1 MPPICVP
8 PFCDP
13 TTPASSDA
21 QGQIIGAFDALT
33 KMGVAIGL
41 SVCTFMLVLGGYKY
55 MMARG
60 NPIMMERAKGSLE
73 HAGIGFAIVLLAAV
87 LASLVKSVLHVA

>member
-1 MPPICVP
+1 
-8 PFCDP
+8 
-13 TTPASSDA
+13 
-21 QGQIIGAFDALT
+21 
-33 KMGVAIGL
+33 
-41 SVCTFMLVLGGYKY
+41 VLGGYKY